1 MHVSSCFYVCVVIL
15 KFEPSSTV
23 RHLREN
29 GCRKREAKSGTR
41 PERRRPRNKPRG
53 LRDMVAHNA
62 KKEKEQSTKIKR
74 AATDLFDASW
84 YIVFTYGFEKCS
96 RRSIRHGNMA
106 GDN

>member
-1 MHVSSCFYVCVVIL
+1 
-15 KFEPSSTV
+15 
-23 RHLREN
+23 
-29 GCRKREAKSGTR
+29 
-41 PERRRPRNKPRG
+41 
-53 LRDMVAHNA
+53 MVAHNA